1 MLLKLTLTFVLLIK
15 ILALIELNRTDEAL
29 LLAEELKRMFGK
41 PNNITLFETPV
52 ILKI

>member
-52 ILKI
+52 ILKS